1 MVCALAVNARHMLR
15 LHAAAAAEREGGL
28 LEAWRAEARDAWT
41 GDAPWPRVVH
51 SPRPTPAPSTM
62 QAATEE
68 IDAERAAAARAEA
81 EARRKQVD
89 AERAAAEAERRR
101 HRVEAERAAAERR
114 AQKEKVDEERAA
126 AERAEAARLAAERA
140 RTTPAPSPRPTNRE
154 TPAPTPDRYEP
165 RDRTTPAPTP
175 DRYEPRD
182 RTTPAPVA
190 PPKKAS
196 RAVVAVDTKY
206 SVNSTRRMEHAEA
219 NALATGKAVPCR
231 ARRSQ
236 NNTWLGVRVLVTGLS
251 RSGSTWQY
259 NAVKS
264 MLEQYVRRRNLPA
277 DEYEVHGAHADGDAA
292 AFDACLSSRICVL
305 KTHIFVPRLV
315 NQVDVILTSHRDVRD
330 VVLSSMLMF
339 GACFAPTGST
349 RTQRSHGVALRFQ
362 QYAHWAPYVCYD
374 AIYERMKLNY
384 TSEVQRL
391 SRAVLGNENA
401 VDASAVVQHVD
412 ELANRKPTSC

>member
-1 MVCALAVNARHMLR
+1 MRRPRAAAPATGAPPRDASGSARPAQCALIGFAVVCALAVNARHMLR
-15 LHAAAAAEREGGL
+15 LHAAAAAEARAAP
-28 LEAWRAEARDAWT
+28 EACAPRRATPGPATRPGRASSTAR
-41 GDAPWPRVVH
+41 GRRRRRRRCRR
-51 SPRPTPAPSTM
+51 RPKRRR
-62 QAATEE
+62 
-68 IDAERAAAARAEA
+68 ERAAAAPAEA
-81 EARRKQVD
+81 EARRRGRG
-89 AERAAAEAERRR
+89 ARGGRGRAAETPDGGRARGGRAARRERRD
-101 HRVEAERAAAERR
+101 EARRGRTRGGGAAGGRTREEDARAVAAAVTRETPADAGPLRAADR
-114 AQKEKVDEERAA
+114 A
-126 AERAEAARLAAERA
+126 
-140 RTTPAPSPRPTNRE
+140 TPAPAPCQRRVADRA

-165 RDRTTPAPTP
+165 RDRA
-175 DRYEPRD
+175 
-182 RTTPAPVA
+182 TPAPVA
-190 PPKKAS
+190 PPKKAR
-196 RAVVAVDTKY
+196 RAPPRSTKY
-206 SVNSTRRMEHAEA
+206 SVNSTRRAAHAEA

-277 DEYEVHGAHADGDAA
+277 DEYEVRGAHADGDAA

-349 RTQRSHGVALRFQ
+349 RPNGVTA
-362 QYAHWAPYVCYD
+362 
-374 AIYERMKLNY
+374 
-384 TSEVQRL
+384 
-391 SRAVLGNENA
+391 SRCG
-401 VDASAVVQHVD
+401 SSST
-412 ELANRKPTSC
+412 RTGRPTSATTRSTSA

>member
-1 MVCALAVNARHMLR
+1 M
-15 LHAAAAAEREGGL
+15 
-28 LEAWRAEARDAWT
+28 
-41 GDAPWPRVVH
+41 
-51 SPRPTPAPSTM
+51 
-62 QAATEE
+62 
-68 IDAERAAAARAEA
+68 
-81 EARRKQVD
+81 
-89 AERAAAEAERRR
+89 
-101 HRVEAERAAAERR
+101 
-114 AQKEKVDEERAA
+114 
-126 AERAEAARLAAERA
+126 
-140 RTTPAPSPRPTNRE
+140 
-154 TPAPTPDRYEP
+154 
-165 RDRTTPAPTP
+165 
-175 DRYEPRD
+175 
-182 RTTPAPVA
+182 
-190 PPKKAS
+190 
-196 RAVVAVDTKY
+196 
-206 SVNSTRRMEHAEA
+206 
-219 NALATGKAVPCR
+219 
-231 ARRSQ
+231 
-236 NNTWLGVRVLVTGLS
+236 TGLS

-384 TSEVQRL
+384 TSEVLRL

-412 ELANRKPTSC
+412 ELANRKPTSCQRGANSPKRGRHQPRKCWDSTTGFGAGHVHAATSKPKAYSKRIVLDEVQRRVPHCDVYLALRRVTEGFGGWLSAHGYDAVSYTHLTLPTKA

>member
-1 MVCALAVNARHMLR
+1 MPRKSR
-15 LHAAAAAEREGGL
+15 D
-28 LEAWRAEARDAWT
+28 RA
-41 GDAPWPRVVH
+41 
-51 SPRPTPAPSTM
+51 
-62 QAATEE
+62 
-68 IDAERAAAARAEA
+68 
-81 EARRKQVD
+81 
-89 AERAAAEAERRR
+89 
-101 HRVEAERAAAERR
+101 
-114 AQKEKVDEERAA
+114 
-126 AERAEAARLAAERA
+126 
-140 RTTPAPSPRPTNRE
+140 
-154 TPAPTPDRYEP
+154 TPAPTPDRCEP
-165 RDRTTPAPTP
+165 RDRA
-175 DRYEPRD
+175 
-182 RTTPAPVA
+182 TPAPVA

-206 SVNSTRRMEHAEA
+206 SVNSTRRAAHAEA

-339 GACFAPTGST
+339 GACFAPAGPREHTSPRRRAAVPAVRALG
-349 RTQRSHGVALRFQ
+349 ALRLLRRDLR
-362 QYAHWAPYVCYD
+362 AHEVKL
-374 AIYERMKLNY
+374 YERGPA
-384 TSEVQRL
+384 TE
-391 SRAVLGNENA
+391 
-401 VDASAVVQHVD
+401 
-412 ELANRKPTSC
+412 

>member
-68 IDAERAAAARAEA
+68 IDASARGCAGGGRGRGANRWTRSARRPRPSGGDTRSRPSARRPSGASGAKKRWMRSAPRPNARRRRGWRPNARGRRPRRRRGRHNARRRRRRRTATSRGTARRPRRSLRQRRVAGPRDARA
-81 EARRKQVD
+81 D
-89 AERAAAEAERRR
+89 A
-101 HRVEAERAAAERR
+101 
-114 AQKEKVDEERAA
+114 
-126 AERAEAARLAAERA
+126 
-140 RTTPAPSPRPTNRE
+140 
-154 TPAPTPDRYEP
+154 DRYEP
-165 RDRTTPAPTP
+165 RDRA
-175 DRYEPRD
+175 
-182 RTTPAPVA
+182 TPAPVA

-206 SVNSTRRMEHAEA
+206 SVNSTRRAAHAEA

-374 AIYERMKLNY
+374 AMYERMKLNY
-384 TSEVQRL
+384 TS
-391 SRAVLGNENA
+391 
-401 VDASAVVQHVD
+401 
-412 ELANRKPTSC
+412 